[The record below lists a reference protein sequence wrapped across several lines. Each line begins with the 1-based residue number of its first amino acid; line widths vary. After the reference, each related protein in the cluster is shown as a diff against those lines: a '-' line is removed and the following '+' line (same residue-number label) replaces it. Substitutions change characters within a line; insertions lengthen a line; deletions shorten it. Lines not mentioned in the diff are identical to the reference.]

1 MTSKEKF
8 AVSSYLDDLVN
19 RVYKVLG
26 LYEDSNIG
34 LEKYLDSLL
43 IELGGMHIIS
53 EDIARS
59 SKYCSVI
66 MTLASI
72 QVLIKNNKIKHS
84 DVKSEVFKCISLIKK
99 IKSEV
104 SNYEKTEL

>member
-1 MTSKEKF
+1 MTNKEK
-8 AVSSYLDDLVN
+8 VKVESYLDDLVN

-26 LYEDSNIG
+26 LYEDGNSG
-34 LEKYLDSLL
+34 LGKYLDSLL

-53 EDIARS
+53 EEIATS

-72 QVLIKNNKIKHS
+72 QILIKNNEIKHS
-84 DVKSEVFKCISLIKK
+84 DVRSEVFKCISLIKK
-99 IKSEV
+99 IKQEV
-104 SNYEKTEL
+104 SKDAKLW